1 MLEIVNHG
9 GGDLVRDKEDDL
21 DAAILWSKIKLV
33 RGLDRG

>member
-1 MLEIVNHG
+1 MLEIVK
-9 GGDLVRDKEDDL
+9 VRHKEDDL